1 MAKVAIILIIF
12 IVVIVVISII
22 IGDILWGNYTSN
34 LTKELIVNNK
44 EIDEHVNFDELS
56 SLPKP
61 VQKYFKLVLKD
72 GAPIINRVT
81 LTQHGEFR
89 INLESEEWLNMNAI
103 QNFTNGNRGFVWSAT
118 ITIFSPV
125 NVKVIDSYING
136 KGAMKGKVL
145 SLITVIDEREKKEL
159 NKAALQRYLAESVWF
174 PTALLPTQGVKWTG
188 IDEKKASATIN
199 DSGITVSLVFG
210 FNDKGEIVEVYTS
223 ERYREVK
230 GEYILFPWKGE
241 FSNYVEI
248 GDYRIPSRGE
258 VAWILED
265 GTFPYLRANIKQVDF
280 D

>member
-1 MAKVAIILIIF
+1 MAKVAIILLIF
-12 IVVIVVISII
+12 IIVIVVILII
-22 IGDILWGNYTSN
+22 VSDILWGNYTSN

-44 EIDEHVNFDELS
+44 EIDEQVNFNELS
-56 SLPKP
+56 GLPEI
-61 VQKYFKLVLKD
+61 VQKYFRLVLKD
-72 GAPIINRVT
+72 GVPIINRAT

-89 INLESEEWLNMNAI
+89 IKLESEGWLDMNAI
-103 QNFTNGNRGFVWSAT
+103 QNFTTGNRGFVWSAT
-118 ITIFSPV
+118 IKMFPPV

-145 SLITVIDEREKKEL
+145 SLIPVIDESEKKEL
-159 NKAALQRYLAESVWF
+159 NKAAIQRYLAESVWF
-174 PTALLPTQGVKWTG
+174 PTALLPTQGVKWTE

-223 ERYREVK
+223 ERYREVD
-230 GEYILFPWKGE
+230 GEYRLFPWEGK
-241 FSNYVEI
+241 FSNYIEI
-248 GDYRIPSRGE
+248 QGYRIPSVGE

-265 GTFPYLRANIKQVDF
+265 GTFPYWRANIKQVDF

>member
-1 MAKVAIILIIF
+1 MAKIAITLIIF

-44 EIDEHVNFDELS
+44 KIDEQVNFDELS
-56 SLPKP
+56 SLPEP
-61 VQKYFKLVLKD
+61 VQKYFRLVLKD
-72 GAPIINRVT
+72 GAPIINRAT
-81 LTQHGEFR
+81 ITQDGEFR
-89 INLESEEWLNMNAI
+89 MNPGSEEWLDMNAI
-103 QNFTNGNRGFVWSAT
+103 QNFTASNRGFVWSAT
-118 ITIFSPV
+118 IKMFPPV
-125 NVKVIDSYING
+125 NIKVIDSYING

-145 SLITVIDEREKKEL
+145 SLIEVIDDREKKEL

-174 PTALLPTQGVKWTG
+174 PTALLPTQGIKWIE

-223 ERYREVK
+223 ERYREVN
-230 GEYILFPWKGE
+230 GEYMLFPWKGE

-248 GDYRIPSRGE
+248 GGYRIPSGGE

-265 GTFPYLRANIKQVDF
+265 GTFPYWRASIKQIDF